1 MIGKLIVGAACVLVM
16 AATADAA
23 EAGQPIGFAGASLGM
38 SMDDWKALTP
48 PPGVGSDAAPVCTP
62 FASAGSSS
70 AGARPASW
78 SNGETESCDYGAR
91 FGRDVL
97 PHSIQLDPRYRA
109 TGLRYLFVA
118 GRMHEIDFN
127 ASVDAYDDV
136 VAMLEKNFGAPT
148 LTVRDKVRTSIGFF
162 PRVRQTWRTSG
173 GNVSLIDPGAD
184 PVQLSVRFTA
194 PQTALA
200 AAPAT

>member
-1 MIGKLIVGAACVLVM
+1 
-16 AATADAA
+16 
-23 EAGQPIGFAGASLGM
+23 
-38 SMDDWKALTP
+38 
-48 PPGVGSDAAPVCTP
+48 
-62 FASAGSSS
+62 
-70 AGARPASW
+70 
-78 SNGETESCDYGAR
+78 
-91 FGRDVL
+91 
-97 PHSIQLDPRYRA
+97 
-109 TGLRYLFVA
+109 
-118 GRMHEIDFN
+118 MHEIDFN